1 MQYGIVQVRPERC
14 MSCKRCVL
22 ACAVAHSQSKEL
34 IGAIKEFPRPHPRVS
49 LNVLGELTVPT
60 ECKHCDGA
68 ACVMVCPSGAM
79 TKPGAYGPVVLDQE
93 SCVGC
98 GHCVL
103 ACPYGVP
110 QYVERGL
117 KVTKCDQCMDR
128 LEQGLEPACVEA
140 CPTRTLLFERQAEVS
155 LEEAAN
161 SASALWKR
169 IETMRKKAAAVSGPA
184 AEPAPEP
191 ARKEV

>member
-1 MQYGIVQVRPERC
+1 MQYGIVHVRPERC
-14 MSCKRCVL
+14 MSCKRCVV

-34 IGAIKEFPRPHPRVS
+34 FGAIKEFPRPHARVS
-49 LNVLGELTVPT
+49 LNVLGDVTVPT

-79 TKPGAYGPVVLDQE
+79 HKPHAYGPVVLDQE
-93 SCVGC
+93 KCVGC

-117 KVTKCDQCMDR
+117 VVTKCDQCIDR
-128 LEQGLEPACVEA
+128 LEEGLIPACVEA
-140 CPTRTLLFERQAEVS
+140 CPTRTLVFERQAEVT
-155 LEEAAN
+155 LEEAEN
-161 SASALWKR
+161 STSVLWKR
-169 IETMRKKAAAVSGPA
+169 IEAMRKKAAHVSGPA
-184 AEPAPEP
+184 AERAPEP
-191 ARKEV
+191 ARKGV